1 MDTGDSALWI
11 NSASNSFCQKGNECA
26 SYGTFDPRSSA
37 TNPPAKRRPFFVE
50 FISGDKGSGIVY
62 NDQLTIGS
70 TSVKGVDFGLV
81 TSGNT
86 PLGNIG
92 LGYYRLQDIARV
104 PEGSTNTAIPTFTQV
119 LMAKNIIKLEAY
131 SIFLNRESSPTG
143 SIIFGGV
150 DAEKFSGK
158 LSTLPVQKEDG
169 VFQELLVR
177 LLSVSYTGKIDTP
190 SDALLDTGSP
200 LTYLQK
206 KAAQALRVAVNA
218 EYDEKGGNHYV
229 SCELKG
235 SKDAIKFSFDGKI
248 IKAPLGSF
256 VLDPNPDFPFSS
268 PKTGEVLCGWG
279 IITIDA
285 KNERISI
292 LGTNFLRNAYVVFD
306 LSNNQI
312 SIAQA
317 SYSSSSRVI
326 EIPHGGITALD
337 IVGAGTDQPDT
348 SQTAPNPTSSDL
360 SDNTGT
366 VTETNEPTLRRPQG
380 DLALLPGSKNMETQ
394 STQQTTNLD
403 KSSQQP
409 SQSLGLGDNPED
421 LVLPSVESFSQPP
434 AGQES
439 NDQIDP

>member
-1 MDTGDSALWI
+1 
-11 NSASNSFCQKGNECA
+11 
-26 SYGTFDPRSSA
+26 
-37 TNPPAKRRPFFVE
+37 
-50 FISGDKGSGIVY
+50 
-62 NDQLTIGS
+62 
-70 TSVKGVDFGLV
+70 
-81 TSGNT
+81 
-86 PLGNIG
+86 
-92 LGYYRLQDIARV
+92 
-104 PEGSTNTAIPTFTQV
+104 
-119 LMAKNIIKLEAY
+119 MAKNIIKLEAY
-131 SIFLNRESSPTG
+131 SIFLNRENSPTG

-150 DAEKFSGK
+150 DTEKFSGK

-177 LLSVSYTGKIDTP
+177 LSSVSYAGKTGAP

-206 KAAQALRVAVNA
+206 NAAQALRVAVKA
-218 EYDEKGGNHYV
+218 EYDEKGDHHYV
-229 SCELKG
+229 SCKLKG
-235 SKDAIKFSFDGKI
+235 SKDTIKFSFDGTI
-248 IKAPLGSF
+248 INAPLGSF
-256 VLDPNPDFPFSS
+256 VLDPDPDLPFSS

-279 IITIDA
+279 ILTIDA
-285 KNERISI
+285 KNGRISI
-292 LGTNFLRNAYVVFD
+292 LGTNFLRNAYFVFD
-306 LSNNQI
+306 LSNNEI

-317 SYSSSSRVI
+317 SYSSSSKAV
-326 EIPHGGITALD
+326 EIPQGGITALD

-348 SQTAPNPTSSDL
+348 SETATNPTSSDL

-380 DLALLPGSKNMETQ
+380 DLALLPGSKNVETQ
-394 STQQTTNLD
+394 STQQTTDLD

-421 LVLPSVESFSQPP
+421 LVLPGVESFSQPP